1 MNSSYKTITLLL
13 LIVLVIGV
21 IFSIL
26 FTNSNNDNSNTTIQ
40 TPNVSLPSNNANIE
54 LIRSNTEMYFDNHNL
69 FTLMFDDSSQ
79 NYKLDNITINVY
91 LYDFNINPDDE
102 GILLERYK
110 SDNYTFINTA
120 RFLLPDD
127 FITTGPATEE
137 LPYYYY
143 VKVEIIDGTLNYCS
157 NLEKINASYIKEHSS
172 YYITCFKVKF
182 I

>member
-1 MNSSYKTITLLL
+1 MNSSYKIILLL
-13 LIVLVIGV
+13 LIVLVIVVG
-21 IFSIL
+21 IL
-26 FTNSNNDNSNTTIQ
+26 FTNSNNNSNTTIQ
-40 TPNVSLPSNNANIE
+40 TPNVSLPSANIE

-69 FTLMFDDSSQ
+69 FTLMFEDASQ

-91 LYDFNINPDDE
+91 LYDFNTNPDDE

-110 SDNYTFINTA
+110 SDNYTFVNTA
-120 RFLLPDD
+120 RFLLPDN
-127 FITTGPATEE
+127 FITTGSATEE

-157 NLEKINASYIKEHSS
+157 NLEKINASYVNEHSS
-172 YYITCFKVKF
+172 YYITCFKIKF

>member
-1 MNSSYKTITLLL
+1 MNSSYKIILLL
-13 LIVLVIGV
+13 LIVLVIVVG
-21 IFSIL
+21 IL
-26 FTNSNNDNSNTTIQ
+26 FTNSNKDNSNTTIQ

-69 FTLMFDDSSQ
+69 FTLMFEDASQ

-91 LYDFNINPDDE
+91 LYDFNTNPDDE

-110 SDNYTFINTA
+110 SDNYTFVNTA